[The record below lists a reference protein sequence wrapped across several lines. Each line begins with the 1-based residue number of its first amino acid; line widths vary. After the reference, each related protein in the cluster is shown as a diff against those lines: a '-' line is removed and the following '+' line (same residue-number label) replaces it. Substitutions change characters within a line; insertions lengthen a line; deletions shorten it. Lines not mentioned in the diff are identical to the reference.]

1 VVVGIPTERIDIKDR
16 TLSLVENIEQ
26 PTKIKDIIFQELLK
40 VAYKGKATSDVRSGA

>member
-26 PTKIKDIIFQELLK
+26 PTKMKETIFLEW
-40 VAYKGKATSDVRSGA
+40 